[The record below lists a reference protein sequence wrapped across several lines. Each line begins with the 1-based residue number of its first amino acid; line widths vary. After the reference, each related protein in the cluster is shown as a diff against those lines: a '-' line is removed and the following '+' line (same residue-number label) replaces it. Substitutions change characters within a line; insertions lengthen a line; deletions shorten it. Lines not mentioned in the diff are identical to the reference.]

1 MLDIDVL
8 GDNRNDILGVAFA
21 HKTMFAVLV
30 HVHGPTKVK
39 EFHMSVCL
47 GEKRTSRDIFD
58 LIDNNPDRKSDMY
71 RNTCF
76 LLPCSNTITALI
88 SIEVAS

>member
-30 HVHGPTKVK
+30 HVYGPTKVK

-58 LIDNNPDRKSDMY
+58 LIDNNPDRKSLICTGIHVSY
-71 RNTCF
+71 Y
-76 LLPCSNTITALI
+76 LALI
-88 SIEVAS
+88 LLQLSSPLK

>member
-1 MLDIDVL
+1 
-8 GDNRNDILGVAFA
+8 
-21 HKTMFAVLV
+21 MFAVLV

-58 LIDNNPDRKSDMY
+58 LIDNNPDRKSVCTGIHVSY
-71 RNTCF
+71 Y
-76 LLPCSNTITALI
+76 LALI
-88 SIEVAS
+88 LLQLSSPLK